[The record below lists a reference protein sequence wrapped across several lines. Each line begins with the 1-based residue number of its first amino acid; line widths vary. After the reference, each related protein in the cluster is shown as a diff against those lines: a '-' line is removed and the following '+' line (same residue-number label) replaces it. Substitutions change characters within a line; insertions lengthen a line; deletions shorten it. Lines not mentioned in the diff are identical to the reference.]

1 MRVQTVTRNGIA
13 RISMDPN
20 PERSTCDGV
29 EVAQHDRPAT
39 LSSSSPSSP
48 QWLLTRTR
56 FHVPRRPPSNRS
68 PRLTRNQNG
77 GGSIHRSPFDGP
89 PDGSVPDW
97 SRGEERTG
105 KTATGPI
112 SPRSVRVRTYSE
124 ASRGGWVFAPSL
136 SLSLFRSARD
146 DFATRGN
153 ECRVRSDRSIVK
165 RAHER
170 VEIFRITTSPSRN
183 GFVGRVGFLLLV
195 EESLAKLFDL
205 SKRLWIGSKESN
217 GNYWKDATFKDYRF
231 IACVL
236 RFAQET

>member
-136 SLSLFRSARD
+136 SLSLSLCPRRFRDSWQRVPRAFGSIDSKTRPRKGRNIPDYDVTESERICWKGRLLITCRRKFGKTFRS
-146 DFATRGN
+146 FET
-153 ECRVRSDRSIVK
+153 IVNWIEGKQWGLLK
-165 RAHER
+165 R
-170 VEIFRITTSPSRN
+170 
-183 GFVGRVGFLLLV
+183 
-195 EESLAKLFDL
+195 
-205 SKRLWIGSKESN
+205 
-217 GNYWKDATFKDYRF
+217 
-231 IACVL
+231 C
-236 RFAQET
+236 